1 MLRRYK
7 LWNNVDSENHIG
19 EKLSNSYSDN
29 LSKID
34 KKFSNCP
41 DIVRRK
47 IILKNN
53 HPALLLYVEGL
64 VNIDLMQRDF
74 LNPILNMEYTDL
86 QKQDKLGIIPV
97 ASLSFPFYINEVVNN
112 VLSGN
117 TVLIVEGINYAISGS
132 LNKFENR
139 AMGEPITEKN
149 IRGSHEG
156 FIENIKTNM
165 SLLRKLIRNK
175 DLKFNTFNLGEAT
188 NQTLSIAYIDGIAN
202 PELLKILC
210 EKISSINS
218 DGFLSLGSI
227 EQRITDHPNSFFP
240 QFLAT
245 ERPDKAVAGLLE
257 GRFVLMLDGTCDVLI
272 VPITFFSFFEAADD
286 YSTNWMFGSFLRFL
300 RIFGGFI
307 AIFLPGLYIAIL
319 SFHYFSVPLNL
330 LIPLAESRVRV
341 PFPPIIEALIMEI
354 TLEMLRESAIRLPT
368 YIGASIGVVGGLII
382 GQAAVQA
389 GIVSN
394 LMIIVV
400 AVTAIAS
407 FLSPT
412 YDMGLSLRLIRFF
425 VMILSAV
432 IGIIGI
438 VIAFAFLLVHL
449 ISMESLGQPYMQP
462 IFPLKLKDLV
472 DSIVRL
478 PMGLHKTRPNIA
490 QPVNKKRGNGNA

>member
-1 MLRRYK
+1 MLKRYK
-7 LWNNVDSENHIG
+7 LWNKVDSKNHIE

-34 KKFSNCP
+34 EKFSNCP
-41 DIVRRK
+41 DIVRRT

-97 ASLSFPFYINEVVNN
+97 ASLSFPVYINEVVNN

-117 TVLIVEGINYAISGS
+117 TVLIVEGINYAISCS

-272 VPITFFSFFEAADD
+272 VPVTFFSFFEAADD
-286 YSTNWMFGSFLRFL
+286 YSSNWMFGSFLRFL

-330 LIPLAESRVRV
+330 LIP
-341 PFPPIIEALIMEI
+341 
-354 TLEMLRESAIRLPT
+354 LEMLRESAIRLPT

-449 ISMESLGQPYMQP
+449 ISMEFLGQPYMQP